1 MQLDAAGSLTMEL
14 TLETGNV
21 TEAITVTAESTPL
34 QSDVAVRKTVEAKD
48 IEQMALNGRNPIG
61 VAGLKAGV
69 IGGSF
74 NNYGFNNLGNGGY
87 NINGSRDTDNNIT
100 IDGATAI
107 RTRAS
112 GNIIGIQNVDAVQE
126 VQVLTANY
134 LPEFGRA
141 SGGQIRMVT
150 KSGSNR
156 YWGSGSFFYRDDSL
170 QANSWSRNR
179 STNSLENSG
188 PAPFDYKQYGYSFG
202 GPIPL
207 SNLKDKLFFFAAQE
221 WVNFFQ
227 VQTQVLTVPT
237 ELMRQGNFSELLDP
251 NNGYFTGAR
260 VITNPATGQPFP
272 GNIIPVEQQ
281 SPTGMAFL
289 RAFPLPTPGFR
300 EGANNAII
308 TSPNPQDQRKDNI
321 RFDYRLN
328 DRNQFTYRFSRYN
341 WVAVDAFRGG
351 MTFARTDWER
361 PNRTM
366 TTSWTTQLS
375 SSLINEADLHVLER
389 RCVHQRLRGRRGVP
403 AQQIRDRL
411 PVRVPGE
418 GNFRQ
423 GADRVDQRLP
433 GDRRRPVPRL
443 LVRSDPHGVERNDV
457 GQGAPHVQGRP
468 RARVLGRG
476 RFRPDQRQRDAGR
489 HEQPEWPVRV
499 P

>member
-1 MQLDAAGSLTMEL
+1 MTAELEGFKKHVESNVQLDAAGSLTKEL

-87 NINGSRDTDNNIT
+87 NINGSRDNDNNIT

-107 RTRAS
+107 RTRSS

-156 YWGSGSFFYRDDSL
+156 YSGSGSFFYRDDSL

-251 NNGYFTGAR
+251 
-260 VITNPATGQPFP
+260 
-272 GNIIPVEQQ
+272 E
-281 SPTGMAFL
+281 
-289 RAFPLPTPGFR
+289 
-300 EGANNAII
+300 
-308 TSPNPQDQRKDNI
+308 
-321 RFDYRLN
+321 
-328 DRNQFTYRFSRYN
+328 
-341 WVAVDAFRGG
+341 
-351 MTFARTDWER
+351 
-361 PNRTM
+361 
-366 TTSWTTQLS
+366 
-375 SSLINEADLHVLER
+375 
-389 RCVHQRLRGRRGVP
+389 QRLLHGRPRHHQPRDGAAVPRKHHPRRAAVSDWHGVP
-403 AQQIRDRL
+403 AGLPFAHSRVPRGCEQRDHHQPQPTGPAEGQHPLRL
-411 PVRVPGE
+411 PAERSQPVH
-418 GNFRQ
+418 
-423 GADRVDQRLP
+423 LP
-433 GDRRRPVPRL
+433 
-443 LVRSDPHGVERNDV
+443 
-457 GQGAPHVQGRP
+457 
-468 RARVLGRG
+468 VLPLQLGG
-476 RFRPDQRQRDAGR
+476 G
-489 HEQPEWPVRV
+489 
-499 P
+499 